1 MEWHHGFFTD
11 SLASV
16 CRALSMLASGAIGQ
30 MQYHV
35 LTNTAEEL
43 EYPCVCIVRQRNLGR
58 HGDRVMVCGI
68 VWIHLDIQP
77 IQEVI
82 RPLSIPKYLSDLS
95 SVYIVLLISSVL

>member
-58 HGDRVMVCGI
+58 HGDRVMV
-68 VWIHLDIQP
+68 VWHCLDTLAHP
-77 IQEVI
+77 ADTGSN
-82 RPLSIPKYLSDLS
+82 LTTKHT
-95 SVYIVLLISSVL
+95 